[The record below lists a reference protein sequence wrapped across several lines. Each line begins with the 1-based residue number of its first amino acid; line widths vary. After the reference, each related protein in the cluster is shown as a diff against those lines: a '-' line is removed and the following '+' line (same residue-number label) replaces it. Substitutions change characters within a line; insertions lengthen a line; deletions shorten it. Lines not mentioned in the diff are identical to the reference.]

1 VIELSREHSSV
12 PLQTKPIPKTVFVLA
27 NGERLEAD
35 HYTLDAGSL
44 QVVVGGEQRTIA
56 LSALD
61 MKATTAANRERGIN
75 FKVPQSRSEVF
86 LAF

>member
-1 VIELSREHSSV
+1 LPRT
-12 PLQTKPIPKTVFVLA
+12 LQTKPVPKSVFVLA

-35 HYTLDAGSL
+35 HYTLDAGFL
-44 QVVVGGEQRTIA
+44 HVAVGGAQRTIA

-61 MKATTAANRERGIN
+61 MKATTAANRERGID
-75 FKVPQSRSEVF
+75 FKIPQSRSEVF